1 MYLLGSGMAQRR
13 VIIRKHMEV
22 LKFIN
27 SKDIR
32 EYLKKIDYKFNSLEA
47 AWLIYQCRNAT
58 ICEKHRAWNELI
70 ESMPDCRIEERF
82 NTAPQESLH
91 TFLKQYMELEDRY
104 IKEFCDE
111 KHTSKFNDNK
121 PFAYQ
126 CSYIYQNGPEYDW
139 NTVFSC
145 LDTLYEATME
155 PEEDVIAVK
164 CTKMQVDRL
173 DSRQIAYLTPSFEF
187 MCLDPGHIESGK
199 ENEIYNG
206 VFEGL
211 WFDFPTPFRKGD
223 VVWEPNKPKGLCAG
237 PFVTTGICLEGI
249 ASEKVKD
256 HIRKNGDMTDMCAR
270 GYFMNEDGSFYKEC
284 MCNYMDLEFY
294 LPYYV

>member
-13 VIIRKHMEV
+13 AIIRKHMAV

-32 EYLKKIDYKFNSLEA
+32 EYLKKTDYKFNSLEA

-70 ESMPDCRIEERF
+70 ENMPDCRIEERF

-111 KHTSKFNDNK
+111 KHTSKFTDNK
-121 PFAYQ
+121 PFVYQ

-139 NTVFSC
+139 NTAFSC

-164 CTKMQVDRL
+164 CTKMQIDRL
-173 DSRQIAYLTPSFEF
+173 DTQSDQAHIKIW
-187 MCLDPGHIESGK
+187 LD
-199 ENEIYNG
+199 
-206 VFEGL
+206 
-211 WFDFPTPFRKGD
+211 D
-223 VVWEPNKPKGLCAG
+223 
-237 PFVTTGICLEGI
+237 
-249 ASEKVKD
+249 
-256 HIRKNGDMTDMCAR
+256 IRKAPDGYYHCHSVNEAKKKIFACEKESVVIDEINCDHDLGDYAYDGGDGIKLLDWLIERNT
-270 GYFMNEDGSFYKEC
+270 YYPVILHTMNPVGRENMMREIGRYWKSNSKQESQADIQF
-284 MCNYMDLEFY
+284 
-294 LPYYV
+294 